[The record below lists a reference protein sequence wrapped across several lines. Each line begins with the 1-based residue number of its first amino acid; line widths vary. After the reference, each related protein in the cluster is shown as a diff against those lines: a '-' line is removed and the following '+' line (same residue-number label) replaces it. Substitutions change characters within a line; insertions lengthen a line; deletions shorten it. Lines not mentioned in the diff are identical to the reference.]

1 MPFVLSGI
9 RNDVAINNLNFGF
22 EKDTEVLFGNLTDS
36 YMTLSFR
43 KKNIAIRNGDVS
55 ILNWFLG
62 FYFLDKFSILT
73 LQQTATKKP
82 PATSTDGK

>member
-1 MPFVLSGI
+1 MQCNFLDVITIHYFPVSWDI
-9 RNDVAINNLNFGF
+9 RATLDIISIAIF
-22 EKDTEVLFGNLTDS
+22 D
-36 YMTLSFR
+36 FR
-43 KKNIAIRNGDVS
+43 KKDITTESSDVS
-55 ILNWFLG
+55 ILNWVFG